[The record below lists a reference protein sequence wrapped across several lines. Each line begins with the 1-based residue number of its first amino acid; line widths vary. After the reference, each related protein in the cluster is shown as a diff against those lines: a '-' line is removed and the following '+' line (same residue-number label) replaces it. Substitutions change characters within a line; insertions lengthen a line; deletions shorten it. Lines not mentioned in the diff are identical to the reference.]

1 MPKAPSL
8 GQIIKKPSLLNT
20 LSTVQLYELAQSLAK
35 IGRQVRG
42 SADDI
47 EANPADFAK
56 RLSGGAWYS
65 APHLEVMS
73 KALADLE
80 QGKRQRLLV
89 SMPPRH
95 GKSQLISHWFPLW
108 LLARKPSRR
117 IMLAS
122 YEADFAA
129 HWGRKVRNLVVE
141 HGEELGLQLEGS
153 SMAAYRWEL
162 VTGGGMLAVG
172 AGGPITGRGADA
184 LIIDDPIKND
194 EDASSETM
202 REKLWDW
209 FWSTAFPRLE
219 PGGFMVIVA
228 TRWHQD
234 DLIGR
239 LERQGISGE
248 SLPWD
253 VIRLPALAEDGDA
266 LGRKIDDPLWP
277 ERYGTEALADIRR
290 GMSPYH
296 FSALYQQRPTPE
308 EGGAVKRRWWKYYQ
322 IPPTDFDQVIQSWD
336 LAFKDAKKSDFT
348 VGQVWGR
355 KGAEFYLLH
364 QVRDRM
370 NAAEVIAAAR
380 NMTRQYPKAVAK
392 LIEDRANGPAVIA
405 MLHREI
411 MGIIPVKVKA
421 SKDARLQAVIPLI
434 EAGNVYLPHPETPA
448 PWVTDFVEECAAFPH
463 GTNDDQ
469 MDAAVH
475 ALTYLMPGGWQAV
488 SRAAREAKE
497 GPPPQTVEDIH
508 KLTLRRTAKK
518 QVARFEREFARKIRP
533 QQARS
538 TRRTRAW

>member
-8 GQIIKKPSLLNT
+8 SDILADPGKLHN
-20 LSTVQLYELAQSLAK
+20 LSTVQLHDLAQSLKK
-35 IGRQVRG
+35 IGKQLHG
-42 SADDI
+42 SAD
-47 EANPADFAK
+47 EAGDSPAALAM
-56 RLSGGAWYS
+56 RLSNGRWEM
-65 APHLEVMS
+65 APHLDVMS

-80 QGKRQRLLV
+80 KGKRQRLLV

-108 LLARKPSRR
+108 LLARNPSRR
-117 IMLAS
+117 IILAS

-153 SMAAYRWEL
+153 SMAAYRWDL
-162 VTGGGMLAVG
+162 TAGGGMLSVG
-172 AGGPITGRGADA
+172 AGGQITGRGADA

-209 FWSTAFPRLE
+209 FWSTAFTRLE
-219 PGGFMVIVA
+219 PGGFVVMVA

-234 DLIGR
+234 DLLGR
-239 LERQGISGE
+239 LERFGLSGE

-253 VIRLPALAEDGDA
+253 VIRLPALAEEGDA
-266 LGRKIDDPLWP
+266 LGREEGAPLWP
-277 ERYGTEALADIRR
+277 ERYNKEALAQIRR

-308 EGGAVKRRWWKYYQ
+308 EGGAIKRRWWKYYQ
-322 IPPTDFDQVIQSWD
+322 VPPTEFDQVIMSWD
-336 LAFKDAKKSDFT
+336 LAFKDLKKSDYT
-348 VGQVWGR
+348 AGQVWGR

-370 NAAEVIAAAR
+370 NAPEVLIAAR
-380 NMTRQYPKAVAK
+380 NMAKQYPKAVAK

-405 MLHREI
+405 MLHKELT
-411 MGIIPVKVKA
+411 GIIPIKVKA
-421 SKDARLQAVIPLI
+421 SKDARLQAVVPLI
-434 EAGNVYLPHPETPA
+434 EAGNVYLPHPEVA

-469 MDAAVH
+469 LDAAVH
-475 ALTYLMPGGWQAV
+475 ALTYMMPGGWQAI
-488 SRAAREAKE
+488 AKAHREAKE
-497 GPPPQTVEDIH
+497 GPPPQTVEEIQKH
-508 KLTLRRTAKK
+508 QLRK
-518 QVARFEREFARKIRP
+518 QVKKHIQRFERDLIRKNLP
-533 QQARS
+533 QS
-538 TRRTRAW
+538 MGTRRRIKSW